1 MTRPCSG
8 DAGQPCVLESSSPR
22 ETFRTRIRAPQGKK
36 ETTMALLHP
45 ADRVS
50 SARQHDRAT
59 SKDGPHPSICV
70 FTGFGVIAG
79 AGLLVHLLFRLIF

>member
-1 MTRPCSG
+1 
-8 DAGQPCVLESSSPR
+8 
-22 ETFRTRIRAPQGKK
+22 
-36 ETTMALLHP
+36 MALLHP